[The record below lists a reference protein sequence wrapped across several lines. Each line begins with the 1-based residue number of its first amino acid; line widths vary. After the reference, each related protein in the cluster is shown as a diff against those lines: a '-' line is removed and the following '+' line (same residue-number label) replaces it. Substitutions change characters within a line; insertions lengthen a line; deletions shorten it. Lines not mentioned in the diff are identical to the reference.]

1 MTTQNTQHETGF
13 HYSNEA
19 AENVEFGIGYALAAE
34 AVPAADAAVPAV
46 DAETKT
52 DSVDIELVSELHY
65 GKPEA
70 EDYDFCK
77 VQTPVTDYSKEGL
90 VAVVKD
96 NQESMVAV
104 MDIKEQTTEAHRT
117 LVEQGFA
124 HFSSEEVLEPTFKA
138 ALEHLTQAAQK
149 EASE

>member
-34 AVPAADAAVPAV
+34 AVPAV

-52 DSVDIELVSELHY
+52 DSVDIELVSEIHY

-104 MDIKEQTTEAHRT
+104 MDIKEQTTETHRT

-124 HFSSEEVLEPTFKA
+124 HFSSEEVLESTFKA

>member
-34 AVPAADAAVPAV
+34 AVPAV

-77 VQTPVTDYSKEGL
+77 VQTPITDYSKEGL

-117 LVEQGFA
+117 LVDQGFA
-124 HFSSEEVLEPTFKA
+124 HFSSDEVLEPTFKA

>member
-34 AVPAADAAVPAV
+34 AVPAV
-46 DAETKT
+46 DAEIKT

>member
-1 MTTQNTQHETGF
+1 MTTRNTQHETGF

-34 AVPAADAAVPAV
+34 AVPAV

-65 GKPEA
+65 GKPES

-124 HFSSEEVLEPTFKA
+124 HFSSDEVLEPTFKA

>member
-34 AVPAADAAVPAV
+34 AVPAS

-90 VAVVKD
+90 IAVVKD

-124 HFSSEEVLEPTFKA
+124 HFSSDEVLEPTFKA

>member
-34 AVPAADAAVPAV
+34 AVPAM

-117 LVEQGFA
+117 LVEQSFA

>member
-34 AVPAADAAVPAV
+34 AVPAV

-104 MDIKEQTTEAHRT
+104 IDIKEQTTEAHRT

>member
-34 AVPAADAAVPAV
+34 AVPAV

>member
-34 AVPAADAAVPAV
+34 AVPAADA
-46 DAETKT
+46 ETKT

-65 GKPEA
+65 GKPQA

>member
-34 AVPAADAAVPAV
+34 AVPAV

-90 VAVVKD
+90 IAVVKD

-124 HFSSEEVLEPTFKA
+124 HFSSDEVLEPTFKA
-138 ALEHLTQAAQK
+138 ALEHLTKAAQK

>member
-34 AVPAADAAVPAV
+34 AVPAA

-124 HFSSEEVLEPTFKA
+124 HFSSDEVLEPTFKA

-149 EASE
+149 EVSE

>member
-34 AVPAADAAVPAV
+34 AVPAV

-52 DSVDIELVSELHY
+52 NSVDIELVSELHY

-104 MDIKEQTTEAHRT
+104 MDIKEQTTETHRT

>member
-34 AVPAADAAVPAV
+34 AVPAV

-70 EDYDFCK
+70 EAYDFCK

>member
-34 AVPAADAAVPAV
+34 AVPAV

-117 LVEQGFA
+117 LVDQGFA
-124 HFSSEEVLEPTFKA
+124 HFSSDEVLEPTFKA
-138 ALEHLTQAAQK
+138 ALEHLTQVAQK

>member
-34 AVPAADAAVPAV
+34 AVPAV

-90 VAVVKD
+90 IAVVKD

-104 MDIKEQTTEAHRT
+104 MDIKEQTTETHRT

>member
-34 AVPAADAAVPAV
+34 AVPAV

-104 MDIKEQTTEAHRT
+104 MDIKEQTTETHRT

>member
-19 AENVEFGIGYALAAE
+19 AENVEFDIGYALAAE
-34 AVPAADAAVPAV
+34 AVPAADAEA
-46 DAETKT
+46 KT

-90 VAVVKD
+90 VVVVKD

>member
-1 MTTQNTQHETGF
+1 MTIQNTQHETGF

-19 AENVEFGIGYALAAE
+19 VENVEFGIGYALAAE
-34 AVPAADAAVPAV
+34 AVPAV

-90 VAVVKD
+90 AAVVKD

-124 HFSSEEVLEPTFKA
+124 HFSSDEVLEPTFKA

>member
-34 AVPAADAAVPAV
+34 AVPAM

-104 MDIKEQTTEAHRT
+104 MDIKEQTTEEHRT

-124 HFSSEEVLEPTFKA
+124 HFSSDEVLEPTFKA

>member
-34 AVPAADAAVPAV
+34 AVPAV

-124 HFSSEEVLEPTFKA
+124 HFSSDEVLEPTFKA

>member
-19 AENVEFGIGYALAAE
+19 AENVEFDIGYALAAE
-34 AVPAADAAVPAV
+34 AVPAV

-124 HFSSEEVLEPTFKA
+124 HFSSDEVLEPTFKA

>member
-1 MTTQNTQHETGF
+1 MTTQDTQHETGF

-34 AVPAADAAVPAV
+34 AVPAV

>member
-34 AVPAADAAVPAV
+34 AVPAV

-65 GKPEA
+65 GKHEA

>member
-34 AVPAADAAVPAV
+34 AVPAV

-104 MDIKEQTTEAHRT
+104 MDIKEQTTEVHRT

>member
-34 AVPAADAAVPAV
+34 AVPAM

-70 EDYDFCK
+70 EDYDSCK

>member
-34 AVPAADAAVPAV
+34 AVPAV

-77 VQTPVTDYSKEGL
+77 VQTPITDYSKEGL

>member
-19 AENVEFGIGYALAAE
+19 AENVEFDIGYALAAE
-34 AVPAADAAVPAV
+34 AVPAV

>member
-34 AVPAADAAVPAV
+34 AVPAA

>member
-34 AVPAADAAVPAV
+34 AVPAM

-90 VAVVKD
+90 IAVVKD

>member
-19 AENVEFGIGYALAAE
+19 AENVEFGIGYVLAAE
-34 AVPAADAAVPAV
+34 AVPAV

>member
-19 AENVEFGIGYALAAE
+19 VENVEFGIGYALAAE
-34 AVPAADAAVPAV
+34 AVPAA

-124 HFSSEEVLEPTFKA
+124 HFSSDEVLEPTFKA

>member
-19 AENVEFGIGYALAAE
+19 AENVEFDIGYALAAE
-34 AVPAADAAVPAV
+34 AVPAA

-70 EDYDFCK
+70 EDYDLCK

-124 HFSSEEVLEPTFKA
+124 HFSSDEVLEPTFKA

>member
-1 MTTQNTQHETGF
+1 MTTRNTQHETGF

-34 AVPAADAAVPAV
+34 AVPAV

-124 HFSSEEVLEPTFKA
+124 HFSSDEVLEPTFKA

>member
-13 HYSNEA
+13 HYSNDA

-34 AVPAADAAVPAV
+34 AVPAV

>member
-19 AENVEFGIGYALAAE
+19 AENVEFDIGYALAAE
-34 AVPAADAAVPAV
+34 AVPAV

-52 DSVDIELVSELHY
+52 DSVDVELVSELHY

-77 VQTPVTDYSKEGL
+77 VQTPITDYSKEGL

>member
-34 AVPAADAAVPAV
+34 AVPAV

-96 NQESMVAV
+96 NQESMVVV

-138 ALEHLTQAAQK
+138 ALKHLTQAAQK

>member
-34 AVPAADAAVPAV
+34 AVPAV

-90 VAVVKD
+90 VTVVKD

-124 HFSSEEVLEPTFKA
+124 HFSSDEVLEPTFKT

-149 EASE
+149 EVSE

>member
-34 AVPAADAAVPAV
+34 AIPAA

>member
-34 AVPAADAAVPAV
+34 AVPAV

-90 VAVVKD
+90 IAVVKD

>member
-34 AVPAADAAVPAV
+34 AVPAV

-90 VAVVKD
+90 VAVGKD

-124 HFSSEEVLEPTFKA
+124 HFSSDEVLEPTFKA